1 MPSKGPEIEYKRKA
15 TSQKN
20 HWWKLFSTKPHGSKE
35 NLLRVNLGDSKVGL
49 ISLPGSNH
57 IYGRWINNN

>member
-1 MPSKGPEIEYKRKA
+1 MVETIFNKTTWFQGES
-15 TSQKN
+15 
-20 HWWKLFSTKPHGSKE
+20 
-35 NLLRVNLGDSKVGL
+35 LRVNLGDSKVGL